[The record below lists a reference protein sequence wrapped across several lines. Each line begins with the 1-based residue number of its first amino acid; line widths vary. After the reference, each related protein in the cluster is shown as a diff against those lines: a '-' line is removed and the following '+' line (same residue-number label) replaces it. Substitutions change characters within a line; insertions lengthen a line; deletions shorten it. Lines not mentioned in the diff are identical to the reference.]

1 MSSSIARPIGH
12 HNIVPVGI
20 LPVDEVGVWPPDP
33 GQRLPVEGELLHP
46 EAKFSR
52 NYEVDAD
59 ISVEATAESG
69 LLATDLSVLWKA
81 SLGSVQYC
89 RK

>member
-33 GQRLPVEGELLHP
+33 GERLPVEGELLHP
-46 EAKFSR
+46 ADKFKR
-52 NYEVDAD
+52 NLEVGAD
-59 ISVEATAESG
+59 ISVEATSKG
-69 LLATDLSVLWKA
+69 
-81 SLGSVQYC
+81 
-89 RK
+89 